1 MFGWLFARLPAAVYT
16 AHAMTKKLFLL
27 FIAAF
32 CSVPGSLPGS
42 LLISAQCCPEKPAA
56 EKKEVLWQKL
66 QEEIRTVDQRL
77 DGVMGLA
84 VEDLTSGEKFFI
96 HGDEIMPQASSI
108 KITVLANL
116 YLQAQQ
122 GKLKLTDE
130 YIVRKED
137 LVDGSDIMLGLT
149 PGVTRLTLRDLA
161 TMMVAVSDN
170 SATNVLIR
178 RVGMENVN
186 AMLENMGLHATKL
199 RRQMMDLKAAGEG
212 RENIS
217 TPREMMTLLET
228 IYRGKLLNKE
238 MTADFLKMLSTHK
251 ESSLLQGLP
260 DDVVAANKPGELEAV
275 RNDSGIVMVK
285 NRPYI
290 LCVMTTY
297 LKDEKEGSA
306 AIRKISALAYSYFDR
321 VSRASEYGRVV
332 SPK

>member
-1 MFGWLFARLPAAVYT
+1 MV
-16 AHAMTKKLFLL
+16 KNILL
-27 FIAAF
+27 SFVLVV
-32 CSVPGSLPGS
+32 CSA
-42 LLISAQCCPEKPAA
+42 SALTQCCPEKPSA
-56 EKKEVLWQKL
+56 EKRQVLWQKL
-66 QEEIRTVDQRL
+66 QEELRGVDQRL
-77 DGVMGLA
+77 DGVLGLA
-84 VEDLTSGEKFFI
+84 VKDLTSGETFFI
-96 HGDEIMPQASSI
+96 HGDEIMAQASSI
-108 KITVLANL
+108 KIAVLANL

-122 GKLKLTDE
+122 GKLKLNDE
-130 YIVRKED
+130 YVVRKED

-170 SATNVLIR
+170 SATNVLIG

-186 AMLENMGLHATKL
+186 AMLDGLGLHATRL
-199 RRQMMDLKAAGEG
+199 RRQMMDLKAASEG
-212 RENIS
+212 RENVS

-238 MTADFLKMLSTHK
+238 MTAGFIKMLSTHK

-260 DDVVAANKPGELEAV
+260 DDAVAANKPGELEAV
-275 RNDSGIVMVK
+275 RNDSGIILVK
-285 NRPYI
+285 NRPYV
-290 LCVMTTY
+290 LCVMTAY

-306 AIRKISALAYSYFDR
+306 AIRKIAALTYSYFDR

>member
-1 MFGWLFARLPAAVYT
+1 M
-16 AHAMTKKLFLL
+16 
-27 FIAAF
+27 
-32 CSVPGSLPGS
+32 
-42 LLISAQCCPEKPAA
+42 SAQCCPEVPHI
-56 EKKEVLWQKL
+56 EKRQVLWQKL
-66 QEEIRTVDQRL
+66 QAEISGVDQSL
-77 DGVMGLA
+77 DGVMALA
-84 VEDLTSGEKFFI
+84 LKDLTSGETFFI
-96 HGDEIMPQASSI
+96 HGDEVMPQASSI

-116 YLQAQQ
+116 FLQAQQ
-122 GKLKLTDE
+122 GKLKLTEE
-130 YIVRKED
+130 YTVRKED

-149 PGVTRLTLRDLA
+149 PDVTRLTLRDLA

-186 AMLENMGLHATKL
+186 AMLDSLGLHSTRL
-199 RRQMMDLKAAGEG
+199 RRQMMDLKAASEG
-212 RENIS
+212 RENVS
-217 TPREMMTLLET
+217 TPREMMTLLEK
-228 IYRGKLLNKE
+228 IYNGKLLNKE
-238 MTADFLKMLSTHK
+238 MTADFIKVLSTHK

-260 DDVVAANKPGELEAV
+260 DDAVAANKPGELEAV

-297 LKDEKEGSA
+297 LKDEKDGSA

-321 VSRASEYGRVV
+321 VARASEFGRVV

>member
-1 MFGWLFARLPAAVYT
+1 MLCALPAMAQ
-16 AHAMTKKLFLL
+16 
-27 FIAAF
+27 
-32 CSVPGSLPGS
+32 
-42 LLISAQCCPEKPAA
+42 QCCPEKPSA
-56 EKKEVLWQKL
+56 EKRQALWQKL
-66 QEEIRTVDQRL
+66 QEEIQTVDHGL
-77 DGVMGLA
+77 NGVMGLA
-84 VEDLTSGEKFFI
+84 VEDLTSGETFFI

-108 KITVLANL
+108 KIAVLANL

-122 GKLKLTDE
+122 GKLKLTEE
-130 YIVRKED
+130 YVVRKED
-137 LVDGSDIMLGLT
+137 LVSGSDILLGLT

-178 RVGMENVN
+178 RVGMDNVN
-186 AMLENMGLHATKL
+186 AMLDSLGLHATRL

-238 MTADFLKMLSTHK
+238 MTADFIKMMSTHK

-260 DDVVAANKPGELEAV
+260 DDAVAANKPGELEAV
-275 RNDSGIVMVK
+275 RNDSGIVLLK
-285 NRPYI
+285 DRPYI

-297 LKDEKEGSA
+297 LKDEKDGAA

-321 VSRASEYGRVV
+321 VARASEYGRVV